1 MQHLIKD
8 SGAKMMV
15 TVNLPQIQT
24 RLEKML
30 DTTQLERLISADFA
44 DLLPRTQATTLNTI
58 NSLCNAAQSS
68 FMRKLLG
75 QKRVDGI
82 LNWRD
87 GKGAPALRPT
97 DDGKKLIPMRWF
109 LKSKGRVRRHAIKP
123 ENIAVLQYTG
133 GTTGIPKAAMLSHGN
148 LAANTRQCAL
158 WFSAARDGN
167 EPQKVLSV
175 LPFFHVFSMTVQMN
189 LSITMGDELVLM
201 RPAPKIDPAA
211 LLKTLQDEKINVFAG
226 VPDLYKKLLEVKGAD
241 TYNLS
246 HLNTCISGAAPLPG
260 QTWNRW
266 KDLTKV
272 EIVEG
277 YGLSETSPLATA
289 NPLKGKKK
297 LNSIGMPVPLTE
309 VKISNLEFPDQS
321 VPLKVEGEIC
331 LRGPQVMQGY
341 WGRPDE
347 TDKVMDK
354 DGFFHTGDVGYMDE
368 DGYVFIVDRIK
379 DMVIVNGFK
388 AFPRHIEEA
397 VMKHPAVSEVIVMGI
412 PDEEKGEAVKA
423 FIVLKPGQKVSADEL
438 HNFLKDKLV
447 HYETPRSKNIEFREE
462 LPKTMI
468 GKPDRKALKAE
479 EKAKREGG
487 PKI

>member
-1 MQHLIKD
+1 
-8 SGAKMMV
+8 
-15 TVNLPQIQT
+15 
-24 RLEKML
+24 
-30 DTTQLERLISADFA
+30 
-44 DLLPRTQATTLNTI
+44 
-58 NSLCNAAQSS
+58 
-68 FMRKLLG
+68 
-75 QKRVDGI
+75 
-82 LNWRD
+82 
-87 GKGAPALRPT
+87 
-97 DDGKKLIPMRWF
+97 
-109 LKSKGRVRRHAIKP
+109 
-123 ENIAVLQYTG
+123 
-133 GTTGIPKAAMLSHGN
+133 
-148 LAANTRQCAL
+148 
-158 WFSAARDGN
+158 
-167 EPQKVLSV
+167 
-175 LPFFHVFSMTVQMN
+175 
-189 LSITMGDELVLM
+189 
-201 RPAPKIDPAA
+201 
-211 LLKTLQDEKINVFAG
+211 
-226 VPDLYKKLLEVKGAD
+226 
-241 TYNLS
+241 
-246 HLNTCISGAAPLPG
+246 
-260 QTWNRW
+260 
-266 KDLTKV
+266 
-272 EIVEG
+272 
-277 YGLSETSPLATA
+277 
-289 NPLKGKKK
+289 
-297 LNSIGMPVPLTE
+297 
-309 VKISNLEFPDQS
+309 
-321 VPLKVEGEIC
+321 
-331 LRGPQVMQGY
+331 MQGY